1 MGIKAQMAVS
11 CGLLPVLLAL
21 GVYAAVAATIMQ
33 TSEIEED
40 NTDLLAKLNADL
52 DALIETGET
61 MDTAPAAAAPPAPP
75 PSPEAVETK
84 AKYGHVHHNEKPM
97 ASLTAIPGY
106 KPSDKEKAEAKDPD
120 PFKQGKT
127 YTPEL
132 RHHEERVKAKDPAV
146 FDLNHFKTPAAKI
159 KRAQKIA
166 QDIHKL
172 VHGEPETPG
181 KRTLRLIKQKGEKD
195 AAFLHRIVQA
205 KERRDNEDRRKSR
218 KRQKKLKK
226 QKKKPKLAVK
236 DRIEATLDKE
246 DENYVKSIGKKGL
259 EPWAVAEV
267 EKEGRDPQTGKMGAP
282 PLVKY
287 KDAKGHDQYHH
298 P

>member
-159 KRAQKIA
+159 KRAQKLRKIFTDWCMENQRHQENAHSALSNRRARKMQRFCIA
-166 QDIHKL
+166 L
-172 VHGEPETPG
+172 C
-181 KRTLRLIKQKGEKD
+181 KRKKD
-195 AAFLHRIVQA
+195 ATT
-205 KERRDNEDRRKSR
+205 K
-218 KRQKKLKK
+218 
-226 QKKKPKLAVK
+226 
-236 DRIEATLDKE
+236 
-246 DENYVKSIGKKGL
+246 
-259 EPWAVAEV
+259 
-267 EKEGRDPQTGKMGAP
+267 TGGS
-282 PLVKY
+282 L
-287 KDAKGHDQYHH
+287 G
-298 P
+298 